1 MLNTETALLIIAIAL
16 VANLVLA
23 LVALIVPRLRRSRA
37 QATTTA
43 AAGAAQLPQPPPPR
57 MAPAPT
63 PAVAQPAREEVRPPD
78 QARPGLS
85 VNAIIDGAERE
96 ALGAIGGM
104 PLVDPQTGL
113 DTVRAWTV
121 VFEHESARLRRYN
134 RTATVVVAEL
144 DGLDALAARLG
155 RDVAD
160 GLVPPVADALRRN
173 ARGPD
178 RVCRARHNRFL
189 VLMPETDEVAAI
201 NYIERVRSA
210 CDLWLEAGALAVRL
224 VMGWASPPPGGT
236 LEDALRLAGERM
248 MEERRRRPSGG
259 PETAPPTGQ
268 PRAEQPRG
276 AAPD

>member
-1 MLNTETALLIIAIAL
+1 MPTETALLVIAIAL
-16 VANLVLA
+16 AANLVLV
-23 LVALIVPRLRRSRA
+23 LVALLVPRLRRGRA
-37 QATTTA
+37 PGPGLA
-43 AAGAAQLPQPPPPR
+43 AVPTPPPPTPSPTTPS
-57 MAPAPT
+57 ALTPPPAAFP
-63 PAVAQPAREEVRPPD
+63 PRGEARADQPSRGP
-78 QARPGLS
+78 LS

-96 ALGAIGGM
+96 TAGAVGGM

-113 DTVRAWTV
+113 DTIRAWTV
-121 VFEHESARLRRYN
+121 VFEHESARLRRYG

-160 GLVPPVADALRRN
+160 GLIPPVADALRRN

-201 NYIERVRSA
+201 NYIERVRTA

-248 MEERRRRPSGG
+248 MEERRRRAGDTQDG
-259 PETAPPTGQ
+259 AQTAG
-268 PRAEQPRG
+268 REAE

>member
-1 MLNTETALLIIAIAL
+1 MTTETALLVIAIAL
-16 VANLVLA
+16 VANLVLV
-23 LVALIVPRLRRSRA
+23 LIALIVPRVRRGRA
-37 QATTTA
+37 TPAGTI
-43 AAGAAQLPQPPPPR
+43 GAAPRAGLPPP
-57 MAPAPT
+57 APAPT
-63 PAVAQPAREEVRPPD
+63 VPSAPPTPPAARSEPRPTD
-78 QARPGLS
+78 SARSAPS

-96 ALGAIGGM
+96 PAGSIGGM

-113 DTVRAWTV
+113 DTIRAWTV
-121 VFEHESARLRRYN
+121 VFEHESARLRRYG

-201 NYIERVRSA
+201 NYIERVRTA
-210 CDLWLEAGALAVRL
+210 CDLWLESGALAVRL

-248 MEERRRRPSGG
+248 MEERRRRAGGGVTEGSASAPSST
-259 PETAPPTGQ
+259 ETSA
-268 PRAEQPRG
+268 
-276 AAPD
+276 D

>member
-1 MLNTETALLIIAIAL
+1 MTTETALQVIAAAL
-16 VANLVLA
+16 LANLA
-23 LVALIVPRLRRSRA
+23 LVLVALVVPRLRRGPTAPSPTA
-37 QATTTA
+37 PTT
-43 AAGAAQLPQPPPPR
+43 PPPTVPL
-57 MAPAPT
+57 APPPT
-63 PAVAQPAREEVRPPD
+63 PPIRPSLPPVPPARGEGRSFEGGRPTI
-78 QARPGLS
+78 S
-85 VNAIIDGAERE
+85 VNAIIDGSERE
-96 ALGAIGGM
+96 PGGAVGGM

-113 DTVRAWTV
+113 DTIRAWTV
-121 VFEHESARLRRYN
+121 VFEHESARLRRYG

-144 DGLDALAARLG
+144 DGLEALATRLG

-160 GLVPPVADALRRN
+160 GLIPPVADALRRN

-201 NYIERVRSA
+201 NYIERVRTA

-224 VMGWASPPPGGT
+224 VMGWASPPPGGS

-248 MEERRRRPSGG
+248 MEERRRRSSSAPEGSSPSTTPS
-259 PETAPPTGQ
+259 PE
-268 PRAEQPRG
+268 

>member
-1 MLNTETALLIIAIAL
+1 MTTETALQVIAAALLANLALVIIAIVIPRVRRGATAPSASAGPATPPAAVP
-16 VANLVLA
+16 VA
-23 LVALIVPRLRRSRA
+23 PPPTPPSRA
-37 QATTTA
+37 PLPPVPPSRGEGRSFE
-43 AAGAAQLPQPPPPR
+43 AGR
-57 MAPAPT
+57 PT
-63 PAVAQPAREEVRPPD
+63 V
-78 QARPGLS
+78 S

-96 ALGAIGGM
+96 PAGAVGGM

-113 DTVRAWTV
+113 DTIRAWTV
-121 VFEHESARLRRYN
+121 VFEHESARLRRYG

-144 DGLDALAARLG
+144 DGLEALATRLG

-160 GLVPPVADALRRN
+160 GLIPPVADALRRN

-201 NYIERVRSA
+201 NYIERVRTA

-224 VMGWASPPPGGT
+224 VMGWASPPPGGS

-248 MEERRRRPSGG
+248 MDERRRRSSSAPEGSPPSAA
-259 PETAPPTGQ
+259 PSAEAPP
-268 PRAEQPRG
+268 
-276 AAPD
+276 D

>member
-1 MLNTETALLIIAIAL
+1 VTTETALLVIAIAL
-16 VANLVLA
+16 VANLVLV
-23 LVALIVPRLRRSRA
+23 LIALIVPRVRRGRA
-37 QATTTA
+37 TPAGTIA
-43 AAGAAQLPQPPPPR
+43 AAAPR
-57 MAPAPT
+57 AGLSPAAPAPAPPAPPAAPPT
-63 PAVAQPAREEVRPPD
+63 PSPIRTEFRPPEA
-78 QARPGLS
+78 ARSAPS

-96 ALGAIGGM
+96 PAGSIGGM

-113 DTVRAWTV
+113 DTIRAWTV
-121 VFEHESARLRRYN
+121 VFEHESARLRRYG

-201 NYIERVRSA
+201 NYIERVRTA
-210 CDLWLEAGALAVRL
+210 CDLWLESGALAVRL

-248 MEERRRRPSGG
+248 MEERRRRAGGGATEGSASAPSST
-259 PETAPPTGQ
+259 ETSA
-268 PRAEQPRG
+268 
-276 AAPD
+276 D

>member
-1 MLNTETALLIIAIAL
+1 MPTETALLVIAIAL
-16 VANLVLA
+16 AANLVLV
-23 LVALIVPRLRRSRA
+23 LVALTVPRLRRGRA
-37 QATTTA
+37 PEPGLA
-43 AAGAAQLPQPPPPR
+43 PMPSPPPPTPPT
-57 MAPAPT
+57 APGPPPFPVRGEGRAAEPT
-63 PAVAQPAREEVRPPD
+63 RGP
-78 QARPGLS
+78 LS

-96 ALGAIGGM
+96 TSGALGGM

-113 DTVRAWTV
+113 DTIRAWTV
-121 VFEHESARLRRYN
+121 VFEHESARLRRYG

-160 GLVPPVADALRRN
+160 GLIPPVADALRRN

-201 NYIERVRSA
+201 NYIERVRTA
-210 CDLWLEAGALAVRL
+210 CDLWLESGALAVRL

-248 MEERRRRPSGG
+248 MDERRRRSSAAPGG
-259 PETAPPTGQ
+259 VEPGAGQEAETTDRETETAPG
-268 PRAEQPRG
+268 
-276 AAPD
+276 

>member
-1 MLNTETALLIIAIAL
+1 MPTETALLVIAIAL
-16 VANLVLA
+16 AANLVLV
-23 LVALIVPRLRRSRA
+23 LVALIVPRLRRGRA
-37 QATTTA
+37 PGPDLATEA
-43 AAGAAQLPQPPPPR
+43 PAPPPPAR
-57 MAPAPT
+57 TPT
-63 PAVAQPAREEVRPPD
+63 PGLPAGTAAQFPQRGEGRAGEPTR
-78 QARPGLS
+78 AALS

-96 ALGAIGGM
+96 TARAVGGM

-113 DTVRAWTV
+113 DTIRAWTV
-121 VFEHESARLRRYN
+121 VFEHESARLRRYG

-201 NYIERVRSA
+201 NYIERVRTA

-224 VMGWASPPPGGT
+224 VMGWASPPPGGS

-248 MEERRRRPSGG
+248 MDERRRRASGA
-259 PETAPPTGQ
+259 PEGAQSAG
-268 PRAEQPRG
+268 REAE

>member
-1 MLNTETALLIIAIAL
+1 MNTETALLVIAVAL
-16 VANLVLA
+16 VANLVLV
-23 LVALIVPRLRRSRA
+23 LVALIVPRLRRGRVAPPSP
-37 QATTTA
+37 A
-43 AAGAAQLPQPPPPR
+43 AAAPFARQPPIPAAA
-57 MAPAPT
+57 APVPSPT
-63 PAVAQPAREEVRPPD
+63 QPARAEPRPTEPARPP
-78 QARPGLS
+78 LS
-85 VNAIIDGAERE
+85 VNAIVDGAERE
-96 ALGAIGGM
+96 SGGAVGGM

-113 DTVRAWTV
+113 DTIRAWTV
-121 VFEHESARLRRYN
+121 VFEHESARLRRYG

-160 GLVPPVADALRRN
+160 GLIPPVADALRRN

-201 NYIERVRSA
+201 NYVERVRTA
-210 CDLWLEAGALAVRL
+210 CDLWLESGALAVRL

-248 MEERRRRPSGG
+248 MDERRRRSGSAADTVPPG
-259 PETAPPTGQ
+259 GSTGAAPTAETAP
-268 PRAEQPRG
+268 
-276 AAPD
+276 D

>member
-1 MLNTETALLIIAIAL
+1 MPTETALLVIAIAL
-16 VANLVLA
+16 AANLLLV
-23 LVALIVPRLRRSRA
+23 LVALIVPRLRRGRA
-37 QATTTA
+37 PGPGLATM
-43 AAGAAQLPQPPPPR
+43 P
-57 MAPAPT
+57 APAPPTQPPT
-63 PAVAQPAREEVRPPD
+63 PPPAFGPPPAPFPTRGEGRTGEPARAP
-78 QARPGLS
+78 LS

-96 ALGAIGGM
+96 TTSAVGGM

-113 DTVRAWTV
+113 DTIRAWTV
-121 VFEHESARLRRYN
+121 VFEHESARLRRYG

-160 GLVPPVADALRRN
+160 GLIPPVADALRRN

-201 NYIERVRSA
+201 NYIERVRTA

-248 MEERRRRPSGG
+248 MEERRRRSTGAADG
-259 PETAPPTGQ
+259 GQ
-268 PRAEQPRG
+268 PAARETE